1 MSHTVAL
8 HFHMIASS
16 SIHWMQQICCAAAAA
31 AAAAAASQ
39 IADATPKSSHE
50 GGYKHTHGRLKKN

>member
-1 MSHTVAL
+1 
-8 HFHMIASS
+8 MIASS
-16 SIHWMQQICCAAAAA
+16 SIHWMQQICCA

-50 GGYKHTHGRLKKN
+50 GGYKHTHGRLKRN